1 MASKSRP
8 VQTLLMPLFAI
19 VMVTIA
25 ILASVIFLG
34 YQVKVQLRRRR
45 NLKHWERGEPLEG
58 TGDWDD

>member
-1 MASKSRP
+1 
-8 VQTLLMPLFAI
+8 MPLFAI